1 MARRNDS
8 QEGRG
13 SVFGRLPAPPAAE
26 TLGWELV
33 AEDPAAGT
41 IEIAFHPGHAFLN
54 PHGTVQGGFVAAML
68 DDTMGPAL
76 VSMTDGASIP
86 SSIDMNVSFIRPV
99 HPGRVIGKGRVVRLG
114 RTLAFLEAE
123 LFDEAGELLARA
135 TSTARVVAAP

>member
-1 MARRNDS
+1 MALRNEN
-8 QEGRG
+8 QKGRG
-13 SVFGRLPAPPAAE
+13 SVFTRLPAPPAAE
-26 TLGWELV
+26 TLGWELIG
-33 AEDPAAGT
+33 EDPAAGT
-41 IEIAFHPGHAFLN
+41 IEIAFHPGKAFLN

-86 SSIDMNVSFIRPV
+86 SSIDMTVSFIRPV

-114 RTLAFLEAE
+114 RSLAFLEGE

-135 TSTARVVAAP
+135 TSTARVVAAG

>member
-1 MARRNDS
+1 MTRES
-8 QEGRG
+8 I
-13 SVFGRLPAPPAAE
+13 FKRLPAPPAAA
-26 TLGWELV
+26 TLGWELIG
-33 AEDPAAGT
+33 EDPGAGT
-41 IEIAFHPGHAFLN
+41 IEIAFHPGQSFLN

-76 VSMTDGASIP
+76 VSMTDGASVP

-123 LFDEAGELLARA
+123 LFDEDGELLARA
-135 TSTARVVAAP
+135 TSTARVVATG